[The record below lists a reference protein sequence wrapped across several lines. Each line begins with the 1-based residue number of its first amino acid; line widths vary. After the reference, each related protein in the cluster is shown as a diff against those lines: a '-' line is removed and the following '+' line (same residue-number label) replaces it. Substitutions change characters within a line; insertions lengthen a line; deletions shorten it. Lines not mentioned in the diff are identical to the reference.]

1 MTITPLR
8 ATRITL
14 PETSRAHSVALLQQ
28 GLVHALDLERQAKQ
42 AHWNVR
48 GSNFSAL
55 HALFDQVAEEAV
67 AHADLCAE
75 RLVALGG
82 TADGRVQ
89 TLATNTTLAPYPAAA
104 HHGADHLDAMAE
116 ALARC
121 GSLMRQ
127 AIDTA
132 ARHGDADTSDL
143 CTEISRALDQR
154 LWMVEAHREH

>member
-1 MTITPLR
+1 MTISHLR

-14 PETSRAHSVALLQQ
+14 PENTRAHSVVLLQK

-55 HALFDQVAEEAV
+55 HALFDRVAEEAV

-82 TADGRVQ
+82 FADGSLQAVSAQ
-89 TLATNTTLAPYPAAA
+89 STLLPYPSKIHDGNVHLSAV
-104 HHGADHLDAMAE
+104 ADAV
-116 ALARC
+116 ARC
-121 GSLMRQ
+121 GTLMR
-127 AIDTA
+127 ALIDSASTS
-132 ARHGDADTSDL
+132 GDADSADVFTR
-143 CTEISRALDQR
+143 ISCALDQR
-154 LWMVEAHREH
+154 LWMVEAHLEL

>member
-1 MTITPLR
+1 MTTPTLR

-14 PETSRAHSVALLQQ
+14 DKSVIEKSVSLLQQ

-55 HALFDQVAEEAV
+55 HALFDDVANEAV

-82 TADGRVQ
+82 TADGSVQ
-89 TLATNTTLAPYPAAA
+89 SVAAQTSLPRYPLAAQQ
-104 HHGADHLDAMAE
+104 GADHLEAMTQ
-116 ALARC
+116 ALAQC
-121 GSLMRQ
+121 SILMQR
-127 AIDTA
+127 AIDSA
-132 ARHGDADTSDL
+132 AQAGDADTSDL
-143 CTEISRALDQR
+143 FTEISRATDQR
-154 LWMVEAHREH
+154 LWMVDAHREA

>member
-1 MTITPLR
+1 MNGAALR

-14 PETSRAHSVALLQQ
+14 PDAVRAHSVALLQI
-28 GLVHALDLERQAKQ
+28 GLVHALDLERLAKQ

-55 HALFDQVAEEAV
+55 HALFDQVAAEAV

-89 TLATNTTLAPYPAAA
+89 AVAAQTTLPGFAPETHAG
-104 HHGADHLDAMAE
+104 GALVRDIAD
-116 ALARC
+116 ALAGC
-121 GSLMRQ
+121 GTLMRS
-127 AIDTA
+127 AIDSA
-132 ARHGDADTSDL
+132 DERGDADTADL
-143 CTEISRALDQR
+143 FTEISRALDQR
-154 LWMVEAHREH
+154 LWMVEAHGDL

>member
-1 MTITPLR
+1 MKTKRDKAPMSTSPLR

-14 PETSRAHSVALLQQ
+14 PENTRVHSVVLLQE

-55 HALFDQVAEEAV
+55 HALFDQVADEDV

-89 TLATNTTLAPYPAAA
+89 SLAAKTTTLTPCPASA
-104 HHGADHLDAMAE
+104 HQGIKPMATWQALTELSHG
-116 ALARC
+116 
-121 GSLMRQ
+121 
-127 AIDTA
+127 
-132 ARHGDADTSDL
+132 
-143 CTEISRALDQR
+143 TEY
-154 LWMVEAHREH
+154 

>member
-1 MTITPLR
+1 MTNAPLR

-14 PETSRAHSVALLQQ
+14 PEPTRIASVALLQQ
-28 GLVHALDLERQAKQ
+28 GLVHTLDLERQAKQ

-48 GSNFSAL
+48 GAHFSAL
-55 HALFDQVAEEAV
+55 HALFDQLAEEAV

-89 TLATNTTLAPYPAAA
+89 TLASHTTLAPYPASA
-104 HHGADHLDAMAE
+104 HQGSDHLDAMAE

-121 GSLMRQ
+121 GSLMRA

-132 ARHGDADTSDL
+132 AAQGDADTADL
-143 CTEISRALDQR
+143 FTEISRAVDQR

>member
-1 MTITPLR
+1 MNISPSR

-14 PETSRAHSVALLQQ
+14 PENTRVHSVVLLQK
-28 GLVHALDLERQAKQ
+28 GLVHALDLERQTKQ

-89 TLATNTTLAPYPAAA
+89 ILAVSTTLTPYPATA
-104 HHGADHLDAMAE
+104 HQGTDHLNAMAE

-127 AIDTA
+127 AIDKA
-132 ARHGDADTSDL
+132 AQHGDADTSDL
-143 CTEISRALDQR
+143 FTKISRAPDQR